1 MATPEDPYPWLP
13 IEAVLDHIGNA
24 GPASAGVERARRAAA
39 AYVERQRRDLASAF
53 ASGVVDPDVVEAGI
67 LGAARLHARKGSPTG
82 TATAAYAEFASSI
95 LSYDSDVERL
105 LGIGRYARPEVG

>member
-13 IEAVLDHIGNA
+13 IEAVLDHIG
-24 GPASAGVERARRAAA
+24 GPTSPGVERARRAAA
-39 AYVERQRRDLASAF
+39 AYVERQRRDLRAAF
-53 ASGVVDPDVVEAGI
+53 AAGVVDPDVVEAGI

-82 TATAAYAEFASSI
+82 TAAYAEFASSI
-95 LSYDSDVERL
+95 LSYDSDVERM